1 MNKRNSRDERLIRH
15 GLSFIQI
22 PERENNPTNDKNSV
36 IFSLKNQV
44 GGLARALQVFQ
55 VRFIFSVFNMP
66 TLKNY
71 VILSLNF
78 FRNYLNLTERAKS
91 DNKKMYDAAK
101 FSKKFSLP
109 HANKND
115 HLSGDTAVTRT
126 YYQTYCQLSSSS
138 LINMR

>member
-55 VRFIFSVFNMP
+55 VRFILSVFNM
-66 TLKNY
+66 LKNY
-71 VILSLNF
+71 VIPSLNF
-78 FRNYLNLTERAKS
+78 FISYLINLTERAMG
-91 DNKKMYDAAK
+91 NPIIKKCMT
-101 FSKKFSLP
+101 L
-109 HANKND
+109 
-115 HLSGDTAVTRT
+115 
-126 YYQTYCQLSSSS
+126 QSS
-138 LINMR
+138 LKNFRFHMLIKMIIFLVIPLLPELIIKPVVKSLQVPPLI